1 MDEKFIDTL
10 LKVGIKNDYLV
21 LLDESGKA
29 LPAQTELT
37 LINDMKTE
45 AGMPGISVCRFELF
59 VDTRDIKVIDKITEL

>member
-21 LLDESGKA
+21 LLDKSGKA

-37 LINDMKTE
+37 LVNDIKPET
-45 AGMPGISVCRFELF
+45 GMSGISVCRFELF
-59 VDTRDIKVIDKITEL
+59 VDTREIKKIKV